1 MGVANV
7 RLSAE
12 DARVSALRFKR
23 DRTKTV
29 QNLRA
34 RVKNGRARRDSV
46 RTERAKWKRHEN
58 IGSGRSFRS
67 AMENAQH
74 FAVDEMIRVGNDPH
88 FVSVLMMRAV
98 SDLHFVGVLTMRAGS
113 GRSLADRRCVGAAKV
128 DLLLRGD
135 SRRVVVVESDHFAGS
150 RRRGESR
157 GARVLGGHR

>member
-1 MGVANV
+1 MKHLGHAMSVHGRRRVGVANV

-74 FAVDEMIRVGNDPH
+74 FAVDEM
-88 FVSVLMMRAV
+88 MRAV

-113 GRSLADRRCVGAAKV
+113 GRSLADRRCVGAA
-128 DLLLRGD
+128 
-135 SRRVVVVESDHFAGS
+135 
-150 RRRGESR
+150 
-157 GARVLGGHR
+157 